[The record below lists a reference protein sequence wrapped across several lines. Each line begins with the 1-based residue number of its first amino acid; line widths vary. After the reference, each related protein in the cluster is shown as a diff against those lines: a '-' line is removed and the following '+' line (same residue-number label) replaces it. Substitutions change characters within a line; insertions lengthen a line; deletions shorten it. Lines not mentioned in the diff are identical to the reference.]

1 MFHSFL
7 KARLSRRLD
16 AFAQMDLS
24 TQSEEDRINGML
36 LSPRRPTIEKMASR
50 KASASHTTHRRMVV
64 SMPNLQDIAPPE
76 LPPRNSSLRKVD
88 TGDCR
93 SSSTVLNVSPT
104 TTYTFKLP
112 EIHFPLVGQCVQA
125 YYCDCVSLL
134 SKAMSFL
141 APESSVL
148 LARYFYLRGLVHLMQ
163 GQLLGALLD
172 FQSLYKTD
180 VRIFPADL
188 VKRTVDSMS
197 APERAQAEQTPELR
211 RLISEVMDKAG
222 EAPKADDR
230 VKNFELPKKHMQL
243 DDFVKRVQESGI
255 VKDIGT
261 IHRLFEAL
269 TVGPR
274 IRRVLWPH
282 LVAQTAR
289 QTPGPHFGNAAFPH
303 ILSCRFRLLP
313 TPPSSKGLLPPTRAF
328 PSGHV
333 YMHLLP
339 IDMSKSGAWVLSV
352 FKLCVSCV
360 LLWVSVCAILLT
372 LCCQDGPALVRSS
385 PSLLALLLTA
395 LGREHLCAP
404 RAGGPC
410 VCLFECDMALCCLF
424 LWVPMH
430 RVLEDLRREACFGVQ
445 VPSSSLLA
453 ARGPG
458 YTPASSLRVL
468 GVTSVT

>member
-1 MFHSFL
+1 MWTWTKWDGNTCAFLRSALIICLFSFHS
-7 KARLSRRLD
+7 S
-16 AFAQMDLS
+16 
-24 TQSEEDRINGML
+24 
-36 LSPRRPTIEKMASR
+36 
-50 KASASHTTHRRMVV
+50 
-64 SMPNLQDIAPPE
+64 
-76 LPPRNSSLRKVD
+76 
-88 TGDCR
+88 
-93 SSSTVLNVSPT
+93 VLNVSPT

-269 TVGPR
+269 TVGKSTDAQIVWFKFLRTSQWRLGTSP
-274 IRRVLWPH
+274 
-282 LVAQTAR
+282 VAR
-289 QTPGPHFGNAAFPH
+289 GLCHHSGHFGHRRP
-303 ILSCRFRLLP
+303 
-313 TPPSSKGLLPPTRAF
+313 GRA
-328 PSGHV
+328 SGQ
-333 YMHLLP
+333 L
-339 IDMSKSGAWVLSV
+339 
-352 FKLCVSCV
+352 
-360 LLWVSVCAILLT
+360 
-372 LCCQDGPALVRSS
+372 SS
-385 PSLLALLLTA
+385 P
-395 LGREHLCAP
+395 GD
-404 RAGGPC
+404 
-410 VCLFECDMALCCLF
+410 V
-424 LWVPMH
+424 
-430 RVLEDLRREACFGVQ
+430 
-445 VPSSSLLA
+445 
-453 ARGPG
+453 
-458 YTPASSLRVL
+458 
-468 GVTSVT
+468 